1 MGIKAVSTPIL
12 AGEIAFTQWRGSST
26 LMWQLWSV
34 SEAAAHLLKR
44 GLTTPKCRVAFGIA
58 IGSAI
63 NLGIAAWNNAT
74 DINDPRSNQIKALRE
89 ILGAPF
95 IPAAILLIAL
105 GWCMESPRYYM
116 QPNTPHRNPSRAYDI
131 LLKARQTKVRPKDSR
146 EKKTW
151 AQTATLSD
159 IPYSCKR

>member
-1 MGIKAVSTPIL
+1 MGVVKPTVL
-12 AGEIAFTQWRGSST
+12 D
-26 LMWQLWSV
+26 V
-34 SEAAAHLLKR
+34 CLLPS
-44 GLTTPKCRVAFGIA
+44 LHRVAFGIA

-74 DINDPRSNQIKALRE
+74 EVGDPSSNQIKALRE

-95 IPAAILLIAL
+95 VPAAILLVAL

-131 LLKARQTKVRPKDSR
+131 LLKARQTKVRP
-146 EKKTW
+146 
-151 AQTATLSD
+151 
-159 IPYSCKR
+159 

>member
-1 MGIKAVSTPIL
+1 ML
-12 AGEIAFTQWRGSST
+12 
-26 LMWQLWSV
+26 
-34 SEAAAHLLKR
+34 
-44 GLTTPKCRVAFGIA
+44 RVAFGIG

-74 DINDPRSNQIKALRE
+74 QDSASRDNQVKALRE

-95 IPAAILLIAL
+95 IPAVLLLVAL

-131 LLKARQTKVRPKDSR
+131 LLKARQTKVSFHV
-146 EKKTW
+146 
-151 AQTATLSD
+151 
-159 IPYSCKR
+159 

>member
-1 MGIKAVSTPIL
+1 M
-12 AGEIAFTQWRGSST
+12 
-26 LMWQLWSV
+26 
-34 SEAAAHLLKR
+34 
-44 GLTTPKCRVAFGIA
+44 AFGIA

-74 DINDPRSNQIKALRE
+74 DDSDLPSNQIKALRE

-116 QPNTPHRNPSRAYDI
+116 QQNTPHRNPSRAYDI
-131 LLKARQTKVRPKDSR
+131 LLKARRTKV
-146 EKKTW
+146 
-151 AQTATLSD
+151 
-159 IPYSCKR
+159 IPQNFKHRLRIPSLTPFSYKP